1 MIETIEIEDSPL
13 LNWSMIEAGKRFG
26 NLFSDVPKF
35 MEVEATMGAQPADSL
50 EALRRASDA
59 DHLQRTM
66 TIVVRPVSK
75 SGLMA

>member
-13 LNWSMIEAGKRFG
+13 LNWSMIEAGKRFA
-26 NLFSDVPKF
+26 NLYSDVPNF

-59 DHLQRTM
+59 DHLKRTM
-66 TIVVRPVSK
+66 TIVFRPVSK